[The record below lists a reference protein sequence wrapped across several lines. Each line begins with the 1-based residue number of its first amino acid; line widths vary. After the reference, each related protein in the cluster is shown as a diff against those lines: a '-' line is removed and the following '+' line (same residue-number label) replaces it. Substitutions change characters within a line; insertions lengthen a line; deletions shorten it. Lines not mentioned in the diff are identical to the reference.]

1 MKSRCILL
9 DREHLLTEHSIVFK
23 PIQAMEFRIT
33 DKEQKEA
40 RPRIVNTRRSATFD
54 QISQRRSMTPLKI
67 EIKDENANS
76 LSDADIKIK
85 QENCVIECK
94 EIGILEENIKSE
106 IKDMVEPDA
115 SENTT
120 KSPNEHELL
129 LMEDKE
135 NCMPIQEQSS
145 PPSESE
151 KAMNSGPE
159 VSNTP
164 PGARSILTKQRDL
177 LSKEPCKIVK
187 FSSKEDL
194 IHNFT
199 PNTPSPNDC
208 TPSMAARNNNN
219 NNNNHEKRI
228 IGGSSATTPAAKM
241 ISSKAVVTKTR
252 TKSNIV
258 VRRVFVGSKH
268 D

>member
-9 DREHLLTEHSIVFK
+9 DREHLLTEHSIEFK
-23 PIQAMEFRIT
+23 PIQAIEFRIT

-54 QISQRRSMTPLKI
+54 QISQRRSMTPLKM

-76 LSDADIKIK
+76 LLDADIKIK

-94 EIGILEENIKSE
+94 EVGILAENIKSE
-106 IKDMVEPDA
+106 IKDMVAPEA

-120 KSPNEHELL
+120 KSPKKHELL

-145 PPSESE
+145 PSESE
-151 KAMNSGPE
+151 KAMNNGPE

-164 PGARSILTKQRDL
+164 PARSILTKQRDL

-219 NNNNHEKRI
+219 NNNNNEKRM
-228 IGGSSATTPAAKM
+228 IGGSSATTPAAK
-241 ISSKAVVTKTR
+241 INSSKAVVTKTR